1 MQFQPPR
8 PRNED
13 ERILPLINI
22 VFLLLIFFML
32 AGRFSATDPFR
43 ITPPQSVSEG
53 PAATQDL
60 VVQMAADG
68 RLAVNGGL
76 LDETALKAQVAQ
88 RLAGAEG
95 LQVRLKAD
103 GGASALQV
111 VAVMELLR
119 EAGVERLQL
128 LTVGSEP

>member
-8 PRNED
+8 PRNDD

-32 AGRFSATDPFR
+32 AGRFSATDPFQ

-68 RLAVNGGL
+68 RLAVNGVL
-76 LDETALKAQVAQ
+76 LDESALEAQVAQ
-88 RLAGAEG
+88 HLAAAEN

-103 GGASALQV
+103 GGAAAVQV

-128 LTVGSEP
+128 LTVGTEP

>member
-8 PRNED
+8 PRNDD

-32 AGRFSATDPFR
+32 GGRFSATDPFQ
-43 ITPPQSVSEG
+43 ITPPRSVSEG

-68 RLAVNGGL
+68 RLAVNGTL
-76 LDETALKAQVAQ
+76 LDRSALEAQVAR

-95 LQVRLKAD
+95 VQVRLKAD

>member
-8 PRNED
+8 ARNDD

-32 AGRFSATDPFR
+32 AGRFSATDPFQ

-53 PAATQDL
+53 PAATQDI
-60 VVQMAADG
+60 VVQIAADG
-68 RLAVNGGL
+68 RLAVNGTP
-76 LDETALKAQVAQ
+76 LDESALKAQVAQ

-111 VAVMELLR
+111 VVVMELLR

-128 LTVGSEP
+128 LTVGSKS